1 MKINKEGEIKLS
13 KGEYKVGNFII
24 KDEENHFKIFTAN
37 APIRLPVWSIRYRKD
52 MAIARFIQYCIENLN
67 NENYVKHLHNW
78 LAVMYNV
85 TAIVPEGVFLTEAN
99 EAAIKSL
106 KNNPTLY
113 GINGKQLSNEEDN
126 TVLEEE
132 KEKSVIMDENY
143 GETSTQTD

>member
-13 KGEYKVGNFII
+13 KGEYKVGNFIF

-37 APIRLPVWSIRYRKD
+37 APIRLPMWSIRYRKD

-85 TAIVPEGVFLTEAN
+85 TAIVPEGVFLTETN

-106 KNNPTLY
+106 KNNPALY
-113 GINGKQLSNEEDN
+113 GISPEQLSDDEDN
-126 TVLEEE
+126 YILKEERE
-132 KEKSVIMDENY
+132 KVELMDKIDAD
-143 GETSTQTD
+143 GELQPN